1 MVPLDKLEVSVRIS
15 YFGSIASVVI
25 LAAIPMFAMAQS
37 DDHGISLAKR
47 GLGQAQPVAVNLSQD
62 PNWRLYG
69 FQRDGISYYQINDLA
84 GRVQVIIG
92 NADDVFWALPAGESP
107 ARVSVPSQR
116 VQAPANA
123 SRSVIYRGATFS
135 LVLYGKGAT
144 GVWSI
149 E

>member
-1 MVPLDKLEVSVRIS
+1 MRSS
-15 YFGSIASVVI
+15 YFGGIASVVI

-37 DDHGISLAKR
+37 DDHGIRLAQR
-47 GLGQAQPVAVNLSQD
+47 GLGQAQPVAVNLSLD

-107 ARVSVPSQR
+107 ARVSVPTQR
-116 VQAPANA
+116 VAAPTNTV
-123 SRSVIYRGATFS
+123 RSVIYRGTTFS
-135 LVLYGKGAT
+135 LVLYGKGAAA
-144 GVWSI
+144 VWAI